1 MTRRLFITITNEQ
14 AEQLSS
20 LADHYDADVTD
31 LALEL
36 LIDSI
41 QFCQA
46 QIEAEACEQIRLL
59 MEAPAM
65 GRA

>member
-1 MTRRLFITITNEQ
+1 MTRRVFVTLTDEQ
-14 AEQLSS
+14 AEQLSW
-20 LADHYDADVTD
+20 LADHYDCDVTE
-31 LALEL
+31 LTHEL

-46 QIEAEACEQIRLL
+46 QIEAEACEQIRML
-59 MEAPAM
+59 MDAPAM